1 LTYQVNLI
9 KWAEIEGPWSP
20 NLNKMG
26 PSPVIVTSIREVTFN
41 RSIQQAG
48 PVATVMVRPVA
59 RKQAD
64 PSLRMKT

>member
-1 LTYQVNLI
+1 MALTTLTGIGSKNS
-9 KWAEIEGPWSP
+9 SP
-20 NLNKMG
+20 APL
-26 PSPVIVTSIREVTFN
+26 VIATSMREVTFN